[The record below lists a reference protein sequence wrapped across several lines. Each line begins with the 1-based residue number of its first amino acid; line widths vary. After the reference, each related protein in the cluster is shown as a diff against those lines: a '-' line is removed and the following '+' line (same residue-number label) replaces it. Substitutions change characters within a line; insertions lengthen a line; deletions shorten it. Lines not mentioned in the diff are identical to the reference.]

1 MRIVMEVVINP
12 QGEIDHF
19 FGLGNNLGLAAESSK
34 KMADIAVILLDGE
47 GQVLARE
54 ELVFG
59 DKPMEPFPIVGKEG
73 FAFEADFID
82 EPLTGFVITATKHPG
97 DSTASDRVVRAPN
110 PKLAS
115 LFLRK
120 CHISSSVMMTVSAV
134 TEGSGS

>member
-1 MRIVMEVVINP
+1 MRIVMKVMINP
-12 QGEIDHF
+12 QGQIDHF
-19 FGLGNNLGLAAESSK
+19 LGLGDHLGLAAEARE
-34 KMADIAVILLDGE
+34 KMADIAVILLDRN

-59 DKPMEPFPIVGKEG
+59 DEPVKPFPIVGDEG
-73 FAFEADFID
+73 LALEADFIN

-97 DSTASDRVVRAPN
+97 DGAVSDRVVRAPN
-110 PKLAS
+110 PELAS
-115 LFLRK
+115 LVLRK